1 MAAAGQTENRVPRR
15 RSAARMSAVPS
26 EPSPPNVPN
35 VHAQWRLA
43 VARRAAGAY
52 TRNPKLAAL
61 TVAGSVGAGLAD
73 RFSDLELDCYWSTG
87 PSDQDR
93 TAPIEALGGSLTALW
108 DYDTDEEEW
117 SEDYRLGQLD
127 VTVSNFLTST
137 VDRFLD
143 QVTGQADPDPVKHM
157 RLAAVQR
164 SQPLAGQSL
173 VTSWRERADQYP
185 DQLVVA
191 MVERSLNPQVLTG
204 WAAREAMAR
213 RGDDLAARA
222 LLSRIGYAVA
232 GAVLA
237 LNRLYL
243 PHRQLKWQQQLLSG
257 LAVTPDRLTERLGQL
272 FAPRTADAFQAAETL
287 LADTVALAAARTQ
300 ADLTGF
306 RAELSERRRPL
317 DPPGQLSR

>member
-1 MAAAGQTENRVPRR
+1 MAAAAETENRVPRCQ
-15 RSAARMSAVPS
+15 SAARMSAVPS
-26 EPSPPNVPN
+26 EPSQPGVPNVPN
-35 VHAQWRLA
+35 VHAEWRLA
-43 VARRAAGAY
+43 VARRAAAAY
-52 TRNPKLAAL
+52 TPNPKLAAL

-73 RFSDLELDCYWSTG
+73 RFSDLELDCYWSAG

-93 TAPIEALGGSLTALW
+93 TGPIEALGGSLTALW
-108 DYDTDEEEW
+108 DYDPDEEEW
-117 SEDYRLGQLD
+117 SEDYRLGELD

-164 SQPLAGQSL
+164 SYPLAGESL
-173 VTSWRERADQYP
+173 VTSWRERADRYP
-185 DQLVVA
+185 DRLVVA

-204 WAAREAMAR
+204 WGAREALGR

-243 PHRQLKWQQQLLSG
+243 PHRQLKWQQHQMSG
-257 LAVTPDRLTERLGQL
+257 LAVTPDRLTERLGHL
-272 FAPRTADAFQAAETL
+272 FAPRTADAFQAAEDL
-287 LADTVALAAARTQ
+287 LADTVALAAARTE
-300 ADLTGF
+300 ADLNDF

-317 DPPGQLSR
+317 DPPG

>member
-1 MAAAGQTENRVPRR
+1 
-15 RSAARMSAVPS
+15 VPS
-26 EPSPPNVPN
+26 EPSQPSVPDGPN
-35 VHAQWRLA
+35 VHAEWRMA
-43 VARRAAGAY
+43 VAEEAAAAY

-73 RFSDLELDCYWSTG
+73 RFSDLELDCYWSAG
-87 PSDQDR
+87 PSDRDR
-93 TAPIEALGGSLTALW
+93 TAPLAALGGALTALW
-108 DYDTDEEEW
+108 DYDAGEEEW
-117 SEDYRLGQLD
+117 SEDYRLSGLD
-127 VTVSNFLTST
+127 VTVSNFLTGT

-164 SQPLAGQSL
+164 SYPLAGESL

-185 DQLVVA
+185 DRLVVA
-191 MVERSLNPQVLTG
+191 MIERSLNPQVLTG
-204 WAAREAMAR
+204 WGAREALAR

-257 LAVTPDRLTERLGQL
+257 LSVAPAQLTDRLGQL
-272 FAPRTADAFQAAETL
+272 FAPRTADAFQVAEIL
-287 LADTVALAAARTQ
+287 LADTVALAAASTE
-300 ADLTGF
+300 ADLTSF
-306 RAELSERRRPL
+306 REALSEKRRPV
-317 DPPGQLSR
+317 DPPSNR

>member
-1 MAAAGQTENRVPRR
+1 MAAAGQTENRVPRC

-43 VARRAAGAY
+43 LARRAAGAY

-73 RFSDLELDCYWSTG
+73 RFSDLELDCYWSAG

-108 DYDTDEEEW
+108 DYDPDEEEW

-164 SQPLAGQSL
+164 SQPLAGESL

-204 WAAREAMAR
+204 W
-213 RGDDLAARA
+213 AARA

-287 LADTVALAAARTQ
+287 LADTVALAATRTE

-306 RAELSERRRPL
+306 RAELSERRRPSTRPL
-317 DPPGQLSR
+317 AAKPASR

>member
-1 MAAAGQTENRVPRR
+1 MPHRPVD
-15 RSAARMSAVPS
+15 ARMSAVP
-26 EPSPPNVPN
+26 N
-35 VHAQWRLA
+35 VHAEWRMA
-43 VARRAAGAY
+43 IARRAAAAY
-52 TRNPKLAAL
+52 TPNPKLAAL

-73 RFSDLELDCYWSTG
+73 RFSDLELDCYWSAG
-87 PSDQDR
+87 PSDRDR
-93 TAPIEALGGSLTALW
+93 TGPIEALGGSLTALW
-108 DYDTDEEEW
+108 DYDADEEEW
-117 SEDYRLGQLD
+117 SEDYRLGELD
-127 VTVSNFLTST
+127 VTVSNFLTGT

-143 QVTGQADPDPVKHM
+143 QVTGQADLDPVKHM

-164 SQPLAGQSL
+164 SYPLAGESL
-173 VTSWRERADQYP
+173 VASWRERAGQYP
-185 DQLVVA
+185 DRLVVA

-204 WAAREAMAR
+204 WGAREALAR

-243 PHRQLKWQQQLLSG
+243 PHRQLKWQQHLLSG

-272 FAPRTADAFQAAETL
+272 FAPRAADAFQAAEDL
-287 LADTVALAAARTQ
+287 LADTVALAAAHTE
-300 ADLTGF
+300 ADLTDF

>member
-1 MAAAGQTENRVPRR
+1 
-15 RSAARMSAVPS
+15 MSAVPS
-26 EPSPPNVPN
+26 EPN
-35 VHAQWRLA
+35 VHAEWRMA
-43 VARRAAGAY
+43 IAQRAAAAY
-52 TRNPKLAAL
+52 TQNPKLAAL

-73 RFSDLELDCYWSTG
+73 RFSDLELDCYWLAA
-87 PSDQDR
+87 PDDRDR

-108 DYDTDEEEW
+108 DYDADEEEW

-137 VDRFLD
+137 VDRFLN

-164 SQPLAGQSL
+164 SYPLAGESL

-185 DQLVVA
+185 GRLVVA
-191 MVERSLNPQVLTG
+191 MIERSLNPQVLTG
-204 WAAREAMAR
+204 WGAREALAR

-222 LLSRIGYAVA
+222 LLSRIGFAVA

-243 PHRQLKWQQQLLSG
+243 PHRQLKWQQHLLSG
-257 LAVTPDRLTERLGQL
+257 LAVAPDRLTERLGQL
-272 FAPRTADAFQAAETL
+272 FAPTTADAFQAAESL
-287 LADTVALAAARTQ
+287 LADTMALAAARTE
-300 ADLTGF
+300 ADLTSF
-306 RAELSERRRPL
+306 REALSEKRRPV
-317 DPPGQLSR
+317 DPPSSR